1 MLYSVWYN
9 LYIKFIDDKIN
20 EIIKNGNIEYK
31 NICALIKIICTN
43 L

>member
-20 EIIKNGNIEYK
+20 EILKMEILN
-31 NICALIKIICTN
+31 IKIDV